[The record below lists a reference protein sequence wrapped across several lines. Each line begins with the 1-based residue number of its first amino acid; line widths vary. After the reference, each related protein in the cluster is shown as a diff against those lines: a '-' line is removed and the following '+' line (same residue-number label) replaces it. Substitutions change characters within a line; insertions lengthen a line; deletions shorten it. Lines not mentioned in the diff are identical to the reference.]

1 MVKYYKMNM
10 GEIIMKTC
18 SRCGRASADTANTCP
33 YCGLRFSYETMMNN
47 YNAQKLNNN
56 RKKLIILMCSL
67 IGVVFIL
74 VAVLLVVLFMRKD
87 TKSFDFDCKGYTSQ
101 MNSLLGDDKL
111 DENKWVVFNDTGD
124 YKYTED
130 SFEIELGTDTQSKKV
145 NKICVGPSDSE
156 TGIKMAA
163 ASMMVADGKTEQS
176 TAMDDIV
183 ALKKGTEKKVI
194 HNNAV
199 TEYNTDKKSF
209 IIKPVNSEAEII
221 TTKAAEATTA
231 HVTAA
236 ETTEELTEEKTTEE
250 QTTVEETTE
259 EETTEEPTEAPT
271 AEWKQAYI
279 DFLND
284 SDETKY
290 YDKYALVEVDDDGIP
305 ELYGAG
311 NFHMAGSNFIYYDG
325 SSVQSKKMMSGFA
338 YSPKSGVLKTTDMY
352 SGVSSSAF
360 YSFSAGVLTQLDVAN
375 DSENS
380 GQDIWYKWNNK
391 MVSKEEYYDNLAKY
405 DYLDTTPVTVSKQEI
420 IAKIQAY

>member
-33 YCGLRFSYETMMNN
+33 YCGLRFSYETMMN
-47 YNAQKLNNN
+47 
-56 RKKLIILMCSL
+56 ILMCSL
-67 IGVVFIL
+67 IGVAVIL
-74 VAVLLVVLFMRKD
+74 VAVLLVILFMQKD
-87 TKSFDFDCKGYTSQ
+87 SKTFDFDCKGYTAQ
-101 MNSLLGDDKL
+101 MNSLLGDDTL
-111 DENKWVVFNDTGD
+111 DDNKWVVFDDTGE
-124 YKYTED
+124 YKYSED
-130 SFEIELGTDTQSKKV
+130 SFEIELGTDTKSKKV
-145 NKICVGPSDSE
+145 NKISVGPSDSE

-163 ASMMVADGKTEQS
+163 ASMMVADSKTEQS
-176 TAMDDIV
+176 TAMDDLV
-183 ALKKGTEKKVI
+183 ALKKGTQKKVI

-209 IIKPVNSEAEII
+209 IIKPLNSEAEIT
-221 TTKAAEATTA
+221 TTKATEATTA
-231 HVTAA
+231 YVTAA
-236 ETTEELTEEKTTEE
+236 ETTEEVTEEKTTEE
-250 QTTVEETTE
+250 QTTIEETTE
-259 EETTEEPTEAPT
+259 EQTTEEPTEAPT
-271 AEWKQAYI
+271 AKWKQAYI
-279 DFLND
+279 DYLND

-311 NFHMAGSNFIYYDG
+311 NFH
-325 SSVQSKKMMSGFA
+325 GFA
-338 YSPKSGVLKTTDMY
+338 YSPKTGVLKTTDMY

-391 MVSKEEYYDNLAKY
+391 MVSKEEYYANLSKY
-405 DYLDTTPVTVSKQEI
+405 DYLDTTPVTVTKQEI
-420 IAKIQAY
+420 IAQIQAY